1 MPFWAAE
8 CQNRRHIT
16 FFIETFVAA
25 TTQRGQRNS
34 TVSMEP
40 NLNFSARSHAVLMLT
55 IERQTMNVVKTIA
68 RKADSAWE
76 GTKSYFGFG
85 IDSSGT
91 LDDDHAHQA
100 ASDAGQARTKIKAVF
115 DR

>member
-1 MPFWAAE
+1 
-8 CQNRRHIT
+8 
-16 FFIETFVAA
+16 
-25 TTQRGQRNS
+25 
-34 TVSMEP
+34 
-40 NLNFSARSHAVLMLT
+40 
-55 IERQTMNVVKTIA
+55 MNVVKVIA